1 MRCSLKYLLA
11 ALAAALSLSTS
22 YAAPE
27 KQTVCTITVN
37 SPDEKEVFR
46 RFLPESK
53 YRFVELVERNRSDWL
68 ASSCRA
74 KVACDV
80 LIVSAHYDGG
90 NEFFSDQLE
99 SRDFLTVTELE
110 RVSCS
115 GSCPTLFSRLKEV
128 YLFGCNTL
136 NPAPQSSAS
145 AEVVRSLVR
154 EGLSPKEAARQLKT
168 LDAAHGESS
177 RDRMRHVFKDVPA
190 IYGFSSKAPIGPIA
204 ASTLERYFR
213 SGGAREVGQGRASR
227 SLVRHFSVFGLSVAG
242 GVTERDPHI
251 QARRDMCQFEDER
264 VPDAS
269 KLAFVH
275 EILQRK
281 TPEARLYLDRIQRL
295 TARLDDEAR
304 GQPEI
309 ARVLDRIGRDTKARA
324 RFIEDARESEQPPA
338 RVRLVNV
345 AHDLGWLSLEQ
356 LQRELALML
365 AELQARAQVGVP
377 EVNLACQLNRHRELD
392 GRYSR
397 PAAPPGG
404 PGDSVGHAAMR
415 ACLGSAEGRERA
427 VNALLSEREADVQVA
442 QAYLRHRPIHDASEL
457 RRLADGIARMAP
469 GDAQVRALEALGRHY
484 LSDREVLDG
493 LVRLYAS
500 TPSWTVQNAIAG
512 ILIRAD
518 RKALATPALMRTLVE
533 QRRPSPR
540 QTNMIDALLVRLSVT

>member
-1 MRCSLKYLLA
+1 MRCSLKYLLV

-22 YAAPE
+22 HAAAE

-37 SPDEKEVFR
+37 SPDEKETFR
-46 RFLPESK
+46 RYLPESK
-53 YRFVELVERNRSDWL
+53 YRFVELVERGRSDWL

-99 SRDFLTVTELE
+99 ARDYLTVTELE

-154 EGLSPKEAARQLKT
+154 EGLSSKEATRQLKL

-190 IYGFSSKAPIGPIA
+190 IYGFSSKAPLGPIA

-213 SGGAREVGQGRASR
+213 SGGAREVGHGRASR
-227 SLVRHFSVFGLSVAG
+227 SLVRHFSVFGLSVAP

-251 QARRDMCQFEDER
+251 QARRDICQFEDER

-275 EILQRK
+275 EILQRP

-304 GQPEI
+304 GQPEV

-338 RVRLVNV
+338 RTRLLNV
-345 AHDLGWLSLEQ
+345 AHELGWLSLEQ
-356 LQRELALML
+356 LRRELVLML
-365 AELQARAQVGVP
+365 TELQARPQVGVP

-392 GRYSR
+392 GRYTQ
-397 PAAPPGG
+397 AAPASG
-404 PGDSVGHAAMR
+404 PGDGVGHAAMR
-415 ACLGSAEGRERA
+415 ACLGSAEGRERT
-427 VNALLSEREADVQVA
+427 VNALLSEREGDVQIA
-442 QAYLRHRPIHDASEL
+442 QAYLRHRPIHDEGEL
-457 RRLADGIARMAP
+457 RRLADGIARMSP

-484 LSDREVLDG
+484 LSDREVVDG

-500 TPSWTVQNAIAG
+500 TPSWMVQNAIAG

-518 RKALATPALMRTLVE
+518 RKALATPALMRTLVD
-533 QRRPSPR
+533 QRRRSPR
-540 QTNMIDALLVRLSVT
+540 QTNMIDALLIRLSMT